1 MKDNKFTVP
10 DEEIY
15 SSEELEMFEGIE
27 NNKYI
32 PMSNDKLDE
41 AKEFYSQVATNT
53 IKTMTKK
60 KSYNLRLFES
70 DIQNI
75 KAIALEKGLPYQTF
89 LSSIIHQVATKQ
101 IKLA

>member
-1 MKDNKFTVP
+1 MKNKNITP

-15 SSEELEMFEGIE
+15 SDEELKMFNSIE
-27 NNKYI
+27 NGNYTSM
-32 PMSNDKLDE
+32 PSDE
-41 AKEFYSQVATNT
+41 LNQTKDFYSEVATNT
-53 IKTMTKK
+53 IEKMTKK

-75 KAIALEKGLPYQTF
+75 KAMALEKGLPYQTL

-101 IKLA
+101 IKLN